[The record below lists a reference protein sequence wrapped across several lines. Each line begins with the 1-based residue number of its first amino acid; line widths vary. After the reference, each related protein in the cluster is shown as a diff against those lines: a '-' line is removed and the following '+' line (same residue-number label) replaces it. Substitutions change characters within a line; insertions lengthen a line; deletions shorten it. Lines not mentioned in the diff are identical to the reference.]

1 MLASSWVYII
11 TNVHH
16 TTLYVGVTNDLPTRL
31 REHRTKQDSR
41 SFSAR
46 YNLSILIFYQGFD
59 SIVDAIAKERY
70 IKGKTRRWKEELIKS
85 FNPDW
90 KDLTLEISLEL
101 K

>member
-1 MLASSWVYII
+1 MGFII

-31 REHRTKQDSR
+31 WEHRTKQDSR

-70 IKGKTRRWKEELIKS
+70 IKGKTRRWKAELIKS

-90 KDLTLEISLEL
+90 KDLYDLILG
-101 K
+101 